1 MPYLID
7 NPFYVT
13 RTGDK
18 YHEKGCIYLPKDID
32 KDAFPVSIDRAKL
45 GGYKPCK
52 FCILNIKNN
61 IIAPT

>member
-18 YHEKGCIYLPKDID
+18 YHEKGCPYLPKDLE
-32 KDAFPVSIDRAKL
+32 KDAFPVSEPRAVSC
-45 GGYKPCK
+45 YKPCK
-52 FCILNIKNN
+52 FCIEQKKV
-61 IIAPT
+61 

>member
-32 KDAFPVSIDRAKL
+32 KDVFPASIDRAKL
-45 GGYKPCK
+45 GGYKPCQ
-52 FCILNIKNN
+52 FCIENINK
-61 IIAPT
+61 